1 MLFVLMGSQVCYA
14 AAKQEVVTEIPQ
26 QIIVEGGGLEF
37 ISVSTAAAQGVMRT
51 QYRVYT
57 RGDNLNV
64 RSGPGTNYSII
75 GSFANGSLIDL
86 PYPQPSDVTN
96 EWVYVTGTD
105 VYSGKTISGYISSAY
120 YI

>member
-37 ISVSTAAAQGVMRT
+37 ISVSTDAAQGVMRT

-75 GSFANGSLIDL
+75 GLTSLIL
-86 PYPQPSDVTN
+86 NRVMSLTN
-96 EWVYVTGTD
+96 GCM
-105 VYSGKTISGYISSAY
+105 
-120 YI
+120 